1 MSNAQVIPDIRVQVN
16 KHAWEILMGMGNREQ
31 EWGIQIDPEQ
41 IRGHG
46 NAEFIPD
53 IQAQVN
59 KHAWEIL
66 IQFYD
71 TRF

>member
-1 MSNAQVIPDIRVQVN
+1 
-16 KHAWEILMGMGNREQ
+16 MGNREQ

-46 NAEFIPD
+46 NAELIPD